1 MHWESFRRFVL
12 PFIFILALGIPLL
25 IGVNFFLLNILIL
38 MLVFIIFSSAWNLL
52 TYSGQASLGHAAFFG
67 IGGYV
72 STLLVVKMGVPI
84 QAGIVLS
91 GCIAAAMGLFIGI
104 TCVRL
109 KEWFLAMVTFG
120 FAIITETLIASPLAA
135 FTGGWDGLGTPHL
148 ISHEIPGYIVF
159 EYYLILAV
167 TLATLIGIHYILKSR
182 AGLAF
187 AAIRENEVE
196 ARAAGVDPVKYK
208 LLAFTISTFIAGIAG
223 ALEIHYVGYITPEIF
238 SPQISF
244 WPVTYSILGG
254 LGNLWGPVIGTVVL
268 TIFWE
273 GLKTIGLTY
282 ERFIIIGLILILS
295 VIFLPKGLISFPE
308 ELRKKVRK
316 YKHKSPD
323 TRSDV

>member
-1 MHWESFRRFVL
+1 MHLESFRRFVL
-12 PFIFILALGIPLL
+12 PLSFILAVGIP
-25 IGVNFFLLNILIL
+25 IFTGVNFFLLNILIL
-38 MLVFIIFSSAWNLL
+38 MLVFVIFSSAWNLL

-72 STLLVVKMGVPI
+72 SALLVVKMGVPI
-84 QAGIVLS
+84 QAGIILS
-91 GCIAAAMGLFIGI
+91 GCIAAAMGLFIGL

-135 FTGGWDGLGTPHL
+135 FTGGWDGFGTSYL
-148 ISHEIPGYIVF
+148 ISHDIPGYIVY

-167 TLATLIGIHYILKSR
+167 AIVTLISVQYILKSR

-196 ARAAGVDPVKYK
+196 ARAAGVDPVRYK

-254 LGNLWGPVIGTVVL
+254 LGTLWGPVIGTLIL

-273 GLKTIGLTY
+273 GLKSFGLTY
-282 ERFIIIGLILILS
+282 QRFIVIGLILILS

-308 ELRKKVRK
+308 ELRKKMRQYQK
-316 YKHKSPD
+316 KSP
-323 TRSDV
+323 

>member
-1 MHWESFRRFVL
+1 M
-12 PFIFILALGIPLL
+12 
-25 IGVNFFLLNILIL
+25 
-38 MLVFIIFSSAWNLL
+38 
-52 TYSGQASLGHAAFFG
+52 
-67 IGGYV
+67 
-72 STLLVVKMGVPI
+72 PI

-91 GCIAAAMGLFIGI
+91 GCIAAGMGLFIGL

-120 FAIITETLIASPLAA
+120 FAIITETLIASPLAV

-148 ISHEIPGYIVF
+148 ISHDIPGYIIY
-159 EYYLILAV
+159 EYYLILGVTAV
-167 TLATLIGIHYILKSR
+167 TLIGIHYILKSR

-187 AAIRENEVE
+187 VAIRENEVE

-223 ALEIHYVGYITPEIF
+223 ALEIHYIGYITPEIF
-238 SPQISF
+238 SPQTSF

-254 LGNLWGPVIGTVVL
+254 LGSLWGPVIGTAVL

-273 GLKTIGLTY
+273 GLKTVGLTY
-282 ERFIIIGLILILS
+282 ERFIVIGIILILS

-308 ELRKKVRK
+308 ELKKGIRQ
-316 YKHKSPD
+316 Y
-323 TRSDV
+323 TQRSSDPGDRV

>member
-1 MHWESFRRFVL
+1 MQGKSPRQFAL
-12 PFIFILALGIPLL
+12 PLLLIIALGIPVL
-25 IGVNFFLLNILIL
+25 IGVNFFLLNILII

-67 IGGYV
+67 IGAYV
-72 STLLVVKMGVPI
+72 STLLAVKMGVPVPLGVI
-84 QAGIVLS
+84 LS
-91 GCIAAAMGLFIGI
+91 GCLTAGLGLLIGL

-120 FAIITETLIASPLAA
+120 FAIITETLIADPLATV
-135 FTGGWDGLGTPHL
+135 TGGWDGLGTPHL
-148 ISHEIPGYIVF
+148 ISHDIAGYIIY

-167 TLATLIGIHYILKSR
+167 TIATLVGIHYILKSR

-196 ARAAGVDPVKYK
+196 ARSSGVNPVKYK

-223 ALEIHYVGYITPEIF
+223 ALEIHYIGYITPEIF

-254 LGNLWGPVIGTVVL
+254 LGSLWGPVVGTIVL

-273 GLKTIGLTY
+273 GLKTFGLTY
-282 ERFIIIGLILILS
+282 ERFILIGVILILS

-308 ELRKKVRK
+308 ELRKKMK
-316 YKHKSPD
+316 QYKQNFSQKQK
-323 TRSDV
+323 